1 MGRLVSEG
9 EAQSANPWV
18 PRKKLG
24 LALGGGAARGLAH
37 VGVIRALERAGIAI
51 DCIAGSSVGSLVG
64 ASYAAGYRGDRLLEL
79 ALTTHWRDLARLI
92 WPDNG
97 FVSFEPMERLL
108 RDRFDDRS
116 FSETDIPYA
125 AVTADLAT
133 GEQVTLREGKLAP
146 AVRASCSVPGIVMP
160 VEIGGRILI
169 DGGVVNNL
177 PISVVRELGAD
188 VVLAVS
194 LGDPTAGP
202 PQGTLQIA
210 LRALEFLLHH
220 AGDDPATA
228 DIYLAMPLT
237 GFSSLVRTSAGERLI
252 ALGENIAEKALPE
265 IEAALS

>member
-1 MGRLVSEG
+1 MSQTQRESIRSR
-9 EAQSANPWV
+9 AT
-18 PRKKLG
+18 RKKLG

-37 VGVIRALERAGIAI
+37 VGVIQVLEGAGIPI

-64 ASYAAGYRGDRLLEL
+64 ASYAAGFRGDRLREL

-108 RDRFDDRS
+108 TDRFGDRS

-125 AVTADLAT
+125 AIAADLAT

-146 AVRASCSVPGIVMP
+146 AVRASCSVPGIVTP

-188 VVLAVS
+188 VVVAVS
-194 LGDPTAGP
+194 LADPAAGP
-202 PQGTLQIA
+202 PQGTWQIG

-220 AGDDPATA
+220 AGDNPATA
-228 DIYLAMPLT
+228 DVYLAMPLT
-237 GFSSLVRTSAGERLI
+237 GLSSLVRTSAGERLI
-252 ALGENIAEKALPE
+252 ALGEQIAQQALPE
-265 IEAALS
+265 IKAALR

>member
-1 MGRLVSEG
+1 MSERRG
-9 EAQSANPWV
+9 ESASSAATH
-18 PRKKLG
+18 KKLG

-37 VGVIRALERAGIAI
+37 VGVIRALERAGIPI

-64 ASYAAGYRGDRLLEL
+64 AAYAAGFQSDRLLEL
-79 ALTTHWRDLARLI
+79 ALTTHWRDLARLV
-92 WPDNG
+92 WPHNG

-108 RDRFDDRS
+108 INRFGDRS

-125 AVTADLAT
+125 AIAADLAT

-146 AVRASCSVPGIVMP
+146 AVRASCSVPGIVTP

-177 PISVVRELGAD
+177 PISAVRELGAD
-188 VVLAVS
+188 VVVAVG
-194 LGDPTAGP
+194 LGDPAAGP
-202 PQGTLQIA
+202 PEGTWQIA

-228 DIYLAMPLT
+228 DVYLAMPLT
-237 GFSSLVRTSAGERLI
+237 GFSSMIRTSAGERLI
-252 ALGENIAEKALPE
+252 ALGEQMAEKALPE
-265 IEAALS
+265 ITAALG